1 MAAVQFNNQ
10 SMLMTAKVRDIVS
23 YRQLAPE
30 LDADKGPI
38 PENPPELALS
48 IGHFPPH
55 PACAIE
61 NYWIGRRFSP
71 HHSNYT
77 APVERYLASGAGD
90 AARIALDASALT
102 RPTT

>member
-30 LDADKGPI
+30 LDAEGPI

-48 IGHFPPH
+48 ISHFAPH

-61 NYWIGRRFSP
+61 NYRIGRRFRP

-77 APVERYLASGAGD
+77 FLAKGRSRFG
-90 AARIALDASALT
+90 R
-102 RPTT
+102 R